1 MTRVINTVIVED
13 DPMVAQIN
21 RKYAEMTDDVIVRKV
36 CAEPKEALEYLK
48 EHSAD
53 LLIVDEY
60 MPGMN
65 GLDLLEEIKRAGY
78 QGGSIMVTA
87 ANDRTTVE
95 RALKL
100 GVIDYLVKP
109 FTYER
114 FSQAMDRFRRRH
126 ELLNTEENLTQK
138 QIDSLIFAEQ
148 TRQEE
153 YTKGINTETLRKLED
168 YLVSI
173 GPESMSSDEI
183 AQATG
188 FSNVT
193 VRRYMNYLVEKG
205 KAECVTDYK
214 TGGRPRLHYKAL
226 Q

>member
-1 MTRVINTVIVED
+1 MTGVINAVIVED

-36 CAEPKEALEYLK
+36 CAGPKEALEYIRD
-48 EHSAD
+48 HSVD
-53 LLIVDEY
+53 LLIADEY

-65 GLDLLEEIKRAGY
+65 GLDLLEEIKRIGY
-78 QGGSIMVTA
+78 QCSSIMVTA
-87 ANDRTTVE
+87 ANDRATVE

-126 ELLNTEENLTQK
+126 ELLNSEESFTQK
-138 QIDSLIFAEQ
+138 QIDSLISAEQ

-153 YTKGINTETLRKLED
+153 YTKGINTETLRKLEE
-168 YLVSI
+168 YLVRI
-173 GPESMSSDEI
+173 GPDSMSSDEI

-214 TGGRPRLHYKAL
+214 TGGRPRLHYKVS